1 MVRTNYESY
10 YKNVKFIYFSL
21 YYYIC
26 SIMIKYQFLLA
37 TYIAPTILAVM
48 DATVDITNWST
59 LALLL
64 GLSLADFDRIVAN
77 EHEASGQQMGII
89 RKWIDSGTASWAVLV
104 TALKN
109 VLVGKQAVANA
120 IAKKYPK
127 SEYCCLSVH
136 QAR

>member
-1 MVRTNYESY
+1 
-10 YKNVKFIYFSL
+10 
-21 YYYIC
+21 
-26 SIMIKYQFLLA
+26 MIKYRFLLT

-48 DATVDITNWST
+48 DATKDITNWNA

-64 GLSLADFDRIVAN
+64 GLSPADFDRIVAD
-77 EHEASGQQMGII
+77 EHKSSGQQMGII
-89 RKWIDSGTASWAVLV
+89 RKWIDSGTASWTVLV

-109 VLVGKQAVANA
+109 DLVGKQAVANI

-127 SEYCCLSVH
+127 SEYCYLSVH